1 MTPWPNIN
9 KREPLSKTE
18 QIGMQTDKNKRGPG
32 HIVMSTDAAG
42 QLLLN
47 GYYVRLPSFA
57 QGVGKAF
64 V

>member
-1 MTPWPNIN
+1 
-9 KREPLSKTE
+9 
-18 QIGMQTDKNKRGPG
+18 MQPDKNKRGPG